1 MHCLCKFGCELR
13 GYSQCAARVLCF
25 PNPPIV
31 GGFQPRS
38 LRVFCLNY
46 RPWRSTDNCASI
58 GAS

>member
-1 MHCLCKFGCELR
+1 
-13 GYSQCAARVLCF
+13 VLCF